1 MTCKDCLHYEACCY
15 WLNKEKKHLNCDD
28 GFICDNFAARSEW
41 VHLPCNIGDNVYCI
55 FENKVCIANVL
66 AFYIDKVGIIC
77 ELKISLNGEHPT
89 APCSVC
95 HIDRDSYTDNDICL
109 TREEAEKALA
119 GNTQ

>member
-1 MTCKDCLHYEACCY
+1 MTCKNCLHYEACNY
-15 WLNKEKKHLNCDD
+15 Q
-28 GFICDNFAARSEW
+28 ICEETDMTVAECTHFTARSEW
-41 VHLPCNIGDNVYCI
+41 IHLPCKIGDNVYCI

-77 ELKISLNGEHPT
+77 ELKISLNGELPT

-109 TREEAEKALA
+109 TREEAEKALEEKK
-119 GNTQ
+119 